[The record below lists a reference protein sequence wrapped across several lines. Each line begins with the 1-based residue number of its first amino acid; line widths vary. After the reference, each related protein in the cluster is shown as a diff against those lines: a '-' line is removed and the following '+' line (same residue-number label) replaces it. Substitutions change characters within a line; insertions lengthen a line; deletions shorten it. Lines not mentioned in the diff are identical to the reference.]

1 MYLACAHSLSLS
13 LSEQRRPVEL
23 RPVELKLNP
32 EDNTKGTT
40 IALTCY
46 LSNFQSMS
54 HAVYTH
60 IDPSIFHLHL
70 ITFYYHLIKE
80 SSQSDS
86 LIRYFEKCSLSPPGG
101 SRRSVYV
108 QSTLKRR
115 PVYHSLERDLIQL
128 QQQQLFQFFV
138 VVSLRKSSPGNT
150 YTPEI
155 TQQFPNKS
163 SRHSREADDRLKAIP
178 MFCFPDSQDWR
189 PSGHLHSETFPFV
202 LTGEDGSRCF
212 CYCRKILPRGKGK
225 RLPEVHCI
233 VSRLGC
239 FNLFAKILEEVERRR
254 EICPAL
260 VSPFM
265 RSVLEAP
272 FPASGRTIT
281 LRSFLP
287 GSGNEVLML
296 FRPVDSRLEHVDFE
310 SLLQCLSVGR
320 PLQVFASLLLE
331 RRVIF
336 IADKLR

>member
-1 MYLACAHSLSLS
+1 
-13 LSEQRRPVEL
+13 
-23 RPVELKLNP
+23 
-32 EDNTKGTT
+32 
-40 IALTCY
+40 
-46 LSNFQSMS
+46 
-54 HAVYTH
+54 
-60 IDPSIFHLHL
+60 
-70 ITFYYHLIKE
+70 
-80 SSQSDS
+80 
-86 LIRYFEKCSLSPPGG
+86 
-101 SRRSVYV
+101 
-108 QSTLKRR
+108 
-115 PVYHSLERDLIQL
+115 
-128 QQQQLFQFFV
+128 
-138 VVSLRKSSPGNT
+138 
-150 YTPEI
+150 
-155 TQQFPNKS
+155 
-163 SRHSREADDRLKAIP
+163 

-336 IADKLR
+336 IADKLSVLSRCGHAALALLYPFTWQHTFVPVLPASMLDISCSPTPFLMGALAPCLSKLLELPIEEG